1 MVARANERASRMTTT
16 GAEQA
21 MALSAKEFCR
31 RTQDRCVL
39 RCLRWRHIDGRR
51 AADLHAD
58 LPMTEG
64 SGRALL
70 IDGSTREAVAS
81 APVERQA
88 PVRFSSCVVPGEPR
102 KAATHRLCRFR
113 VYKSRDTSRSQ
124 AR

>member
-1 MVARANERASRMTTT
+1 MVARANERASRMPTT

-70 IDGSTREAVAS
+70 IDRSAREAPSPLPS
-81 APVERQA
+81 AERHSRPIFLLRRTRRTAKSGDA
-88 PVRFSSCVVPGEPR
+88 PLVPLSG
-102 KAATHRLCRFR
+102 
-113 VYKSRDTSRSQ
+113 V
-124 AR
+124 